1 MLDRSLPLIEMQETE
16 DDWKDNTVE
25 PVISEEQKLNKE

>member
-1 MLDRSLPLIEMQETE
+1 MLDRAQSLIDMQEND

-25 PVISEEQKLNKE
+25 PIISEEQKL